1 METLE
6 IIKPT
11 KIKDFVGNKLLI
23 QKLIEIFKNKNYE
36 KKFIGI
42 VGPDGSGKTTI
53 CNIIFKN
60 LDFEVLNISKEN
72 YSNKET
78 LLTINNFIKNKTI
91 DSFFNKKQKIVFF
104 DDIDIISNIDRS
116 IVSNLLSLKD
126 DMKKYNIFIVITC
139 NTRDEKKVNDFKKD
153 IEIFKLTYPSIKDT
167 YAYLI
172 NKDIT
177 NDLENLL
184 KLVQY
189 YRGSIRD
196 IIMNLDIGND
206 NDPYKFMFKDMN
218 NFEIITKI
226 INNNIT
232 INTITNM
239 VVDDSNMITFLL
251 YENFLNEIS
260 NKDYTLK
267 NHSKIIDYY
276 IDSTTIE
283 TSIYETGNWNYM
295 DVVNSLRILPI
306 KIHIT
311 DKDKKYKDNKYR
323 FSQILSKISHRNML
337 RKKINNYADINYINS
352 DNIFMLTEAT
362 LIDETQKN
370 NIDLSNFCT
379 TYEKYFI
386 L

>member
-11 KIKDFVGNKLLI
+11 KIKDFVGNKILI
-23 QKLIEIFKNKNYE
+23 QKLIEILKNKNYE
-36 KKFIGI
+36 KKFIGL
-42 VGPDGSGKTTI
+42 VGPDGCGKTTL

-60 LDFEVLNISKEN
+60 LDFDVLNISKEN
-72 YSNKET
+72 YSTKESI
-78 LLTINNFIKNKTI
+78 LTINNFIKNKTI
-91 DSFFNKKQKIVFF
+91 DSFFNKKQKIIFF
-104 DDIDIISNIDRS
+104 DDIDIICNIDRS
-116 IVSNLLSLKD
+116 IVSNLLSLLD
-126 DMKKYNIFIVITC
+126 DIKIYNIFVVITC
-139 NTRDEKKVNDFKKD
+139 NIRDDKKVTDFKKD

-167 YAYLI
+167 YSYLV
-172 NKDIT
+172 NKNIT
-177 NDLENLL
+177 DDLENLL
-184 KLVQY
+184 KLSQY

-196 IIMNLDIGND
+196 IIMNLNIGND

-226 INNNIT
+226 FNNHIT

-239 VVDDSNMITFLL
+239 IVDDSNMITFLL

-260 NKDYTLK
+260 NKNYTLDS
-267 NHSKIIDYY
+267 HSKVIDYY

-306 KIHIT
+306 KIHFI

-337 RKKINNYADINYINS
+337 RKKISNYSITNNINS
-352 DNIFMLTEAT
+352 ENIYMLAEAT